1 MDKALDSSSI
11 IDLQAPTALSSE
23 FIGRLEHSPRG
34 DHRVI
39 APILTIEQENA
50 QPPPPVAPGSQSG
63 GDPGTSTRGPR
74 GSAGQDVIPD
84 PPVPPPAIATGDF
97 GDDGPP
103 GFEGSSSASVPASHA
118 PAAQRLGERVIRR
131 LKKGKATNLAAKP
144 RPVKP
149 ARAARARAIHSHT
162 PHGSSRK
169 ANDNGN
175 GSGEPQPYPRSS
187 REQPPG
193 SRVRGSEASL

>member
-74 GSAGQDVIPD
+74 A
-84 PPVPPPAIATGDF
+84 
-97 GDDGPP
+97 
-103 GFEGSSSASVPASHA
+103 
-118 PAAQRLGERVIRR
+118 
-131 LKKGKATNLAAKP
+131 
-144 RPVKP
+144 RPVKM
-149 ARAARARAIHSHT
+149 
-162 PHGSSRK
+162 SSRTHPSRRPPSRQAILATTGPPASK
-169 ANDNGN
+169 ARHPPPFPPPMRPPPSAW
-175 GSGEPQPYPRSS
+175 GSG
-187 REQPPG
+187 
-193 SRVRGSEASL
+193 